1 MPKPTDAPPARLTV
15 ELAGQVALVTGASR
29 GIGRATAIALARCG
43 ARVACVARNKDKLA
57 ETVQAIQTAGG
68 SAESF
73 ECDVTDGAAVQA
85 LVDKIADGWGRLD
98 VLVNNA
104 GITRDTLLPRMSDE
118 QWDEVINTNLRGT
131 FLFTRAAT
139 RPMMQ
144 ARYGRIIN
152 ISSVSG
158 VRGNPGQ
165 ANYSASKA
173 AVIGFS
179 RTVARELAS
188 RKVTV
193 NVVAPGFVETD
204 MTAVLSEAMMD
215 EVVKKMIPAKRI
227 GQPEEVADAVLFFAS
242 PASGFITGQVL
253 VVDGGFT
260 V

>member
-1 MPKPTDAPPARLTV
+1 MAKTNDRPVARLTID
-15 ELAGQVALVTGASR
+15 LAGQVALVTGASR
-29 GIGRATAIALARCG
+29 GIGRATAMALGRCG
-43 ARVACVARNKDKLA
+43 ARVACAARNTEKLA
-57 ETVQAIQTAGG
+57 ETVQAIQSAGG
-68 SAESF
+68 AAEAF
-73 ECDVTDGAAVQA
+73 ECDVTNGEAVQA
-85 LVDKIADGWGRLD
+85 LVDKIAEDWGRLD

-104 GITRDTLLPRMSDE
+104 GITRDTLLPRMADD
-118 QWDEVINTNLRGT
+118 QWDDVINTNLRGT

-158 VRGNPGQ
+158 IRGNAGQ

-188 RKVTV
+188 RKITV

-204 MTAVLSEAMMD
+204 MTAVLGEAMME

-227 GQPEEVADAVLFFAS
+227 GQPEEVADAVLFFAA
-242 PASGFITGQVL
+242 PATGFITGQVL

>member
-1 MPKPTDAPPARLTV
+1 MT
-15 ELAGQVALVTGASR
+15 
-29 GIGRATAIALARCG
+29 
-43 ARVACVARNKDKLA
+43 N
-57 ETVQAIQTAGG
+57 
-68 SAESF
+68 
-73 ECDVTDGAAVQA
+73 GAAVQE
-85 LVDKIADGWGRLD
+85 LVDKVADGWGRLD

-118 QWDEVINTNLRGT
+118 QWDEVIDTNLRGT

-204 MTAVLSEAMMD
+204 MTAVLGEAMMD

-227 GQPEEVADAVLFFAS
+227 GKPDEVADAVLFFAS
-242 PASGFITGQVL
+242 PASGFVTGQVL

>member
-1 MPKPTDAPPARLTV
+1 LTV
-15 ELAGQVALVTGASR
+15 ELTGQVALVTGASR

-68 SAESF
+68 TAESF
-73 ECDVTDGAAVQA
+73 ECDVTDRAAVQA

-118 QWDEVINTNLRGT
+118 QWDEVIDTNLRGT

>member
-1 MPKPTDAPPARLTV
+1 MSKSSDGPAPRLTV
-15 ELAGQVALVTGASR
+15 DLANQVALVTGASR
-29 GIGRATAIALARCG
+29 GIGRATAVALARCG
-43 ARVACVARNKDKLA
+43 ARVACVGRDTGKLA
-57 ETVQAIQTAGG
+57 ETVGAIQAAGG
-68 SAESF
+68 SAEAF
-73 ECDVTDGAAVQA
+73 ACDVNQGEAVQK
-85 LVDKIADGWGRLD
+85 LVDSLTENWGRLD

-104 GITRDTLLPRMSDE
+104 GITRDTLIPRMTDD

-179 RTVARELAS
+179 RTVAKELAS
-188 RKVTV
+188 RKITV
-193 NVVAPGFVETD
+193 NAIAPGFTATD
-204 MTAVLSEAMMD
+204 MTAMLGEALLD
-215 EVVKKMIPAKRI
+215 EMIKKLVPAKRI

-242 PASGFITGQVL
+242 PSSGYVTGQVL

>member
-1 MPKPTDAPPARLTV
+1 MPKTDDAPPVRLTV

-43 ARVACVARNKDKLA
+43 ARVACVARNKEKLA
-57 ETVQAIQTAGG
+57 ETVQAIQSAGG

-118 QWDEVINTNLRGT
+118 QWDEVIDTNLRGT

-204 MTAVLSEAMMD
+204 MTAILSEAMMD

>member
-1 MPKPTDAPPARLTV
+1 MAKTNDGPVSRLTV
-15 ELAGQVALVTGASR
+15 DLAGQVAIVTGASR
-29 GIGRATAIALARCG
+29 GIGRATAIALGRCG
-43 ARVACVARNKDKLA
+43 ARVACAARNTEKLA
-57 ETVQAIQTAGG
+57 ETVQAIQTGG
-68 SAESF
+68 GAAEAF
-73 ECDVTDGAAVQA
+73 ECDVTNGEAVQG
-85 LVDKIADGWGRLD
+85 LVDKIAEGWGRLD

-104 GITRDTLLPRMSDE
+104 GITRDTLLPRMADD
-118 QWDEVINTNLRGT
+118 QWDDVINTNLRGT

-158 VRGNPGQ
+158 IRGNPGQ

-188 RKVTV
+188 RKITV

-204 MTAVLSEAMMD
+204 MTAVLGEAMMD

-227 GQPEEVADAVLFFAS
+227 GKPEEVADAVLFFAS